1 MLFLLTVFF
10 CVVCV
15 GSGGRG
21 NVLLS
26 LLWWLLFLMNLHTF
40 VHTVK
45 RLKRGRPTFSVRLEP
60 NKDDSRTTLDEKH
73 WLCVCSVNRRD

>member
-1 MLFLLTVFF
+1 
-10 CVVCV
+10 
-15 GSGGRG
+15 
-21 NVLLS
+21 
-26 LLWWLLFLMNLHTF
+26 MNLHTF